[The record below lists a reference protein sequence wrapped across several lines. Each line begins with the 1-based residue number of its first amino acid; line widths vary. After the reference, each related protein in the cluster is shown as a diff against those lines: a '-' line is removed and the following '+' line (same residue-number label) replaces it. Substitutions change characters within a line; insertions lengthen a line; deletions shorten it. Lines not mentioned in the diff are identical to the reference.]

1 MFYLKLGFIV
11 YFNKI
16 IFNFNVLNYYTNM
29 KISLNWLKSYINFN
43 LSNDELHFLLTD
55 IGLEVESIES
65 YESVKGGLKGLVV
78 GHVLEKEKHADADKL
93 SVCKVNVGHEVLQIV
108 CGAPNVAAGQKVIVA
123 LVGTKIFPSQGEPFE
138 IKKAKIRGVES
149 VGMICA
155 EDEIG
160 LGASHDG
167 ILVLDENT
175 EVGMLASFLFGIE
188 NDYIIEI
195 GLTPN
200 RTDAFS
206 HIGVARDLAA
216 ALSFRNKI
224 DVALEL
230 PTDYLILPTQKVD
243 FKIEVENT
251 QASPKYLGLIIQNIK
266 VQESPK
272 WIQNRLKAIGQK
284 PINNIVDI
292 TNFVLHEFGQPLHA
306 FDLSEVKGN
315 KIIVKNLP
323 AKTKFTAL
331 DNSVIE
337 LHEEDLM
344 ICDGE
349 SNGMCIAGVYGGAKS
364 GVKESTTS
372 IFLESAYFD
381 SKTIRRTSTRH
392 GLRTEA
398 ATHFEK
404 GIDPNIT
411 KKALLRAAQLIVEI
425 ANGEIAS
432 EVYNVTSKTI
442 EPFKVTLEYANVKR
456 LTGADI
462 SKEDTE
468 KILSL
473 LEIKIIEN
481 VDIVDTRSSAY
492 LLEVPPYRTDVMR
505 EADVIEDI
513 LRIYGFNNVPIPTK
527 LNASVNFTNQFDA
540 DKLYNKTAD
549 SLVNFGF
556 YEMMNNSITKS
567 KYQSTLQNQS
577 SENWVRLLSSVNTEL
592 DVMRNNMLFTGLES
606 VSHNINHKNS
616 NVKLFE
622 FGKTYHKNDVVVG
635 EEQKQ
640 PQYSE
645 NNHLAIFIAG
655 NRSASNWNTPNKKSD
670 FYYLKS
676 IVDAIFSKIG
686 IENINVFDND
696 LSEIFNYSLVYK
708 KGEKKIAEFGKVNPK
723 FTKLFDI
730 KQDLFFA
737 DINWDNILL
746 LAKRVNINYKEISKY
761 PAVKRDLAL
770 LLDKKVKFAEIKLIA
785 EKFGKKILRNIEL
798 FDIYEDEKIG
808 KENKSYAVSFTF
820 RDDTKTLQDA
830 DIESVMSKLMS
841 EYQTQL
847 KAIIR

>member
-1 MFYLKLGFIV
+1 
-11 YFNKI
+11 
-16 IFNFNVLNYYTNM
+16 M
-29 KISLNWLKSYINFN
+29 KISLNWLKSYINFDLTN
-43 LSNDELHFLLTD
+43 EELHYILTD
-55 IGLEVESIES
+55 IGLEVESIEP

-93 SVCKVNVGHEVLQIV
+93 SVCKVDVGNEVLQIV

-123 LVGTKIFPSQGEPFE
+123 LVGTKVFPLEGEPFD

-149 VGMICA
+149 SGMICA

-160 LGASHDG
+160 LGNSHAG
-167 ILVLDENT
+167 IMVLDENT
-175 EVGMLASFLFGIE
+175 EVGMQASFLFGIE

-216 ALSFRNKI
+216 ALSFRNNKNYN
-224 DVALEL
+224 LTL
-230 PTDYLILPTQKVD
+230 PNPKSQISNLKSE
-243 FKIEVENT
+243 FSIEVQNT
-251 QASPKYLGLIIQNIK
+251 AACPKYLGVVIQNVK
-266 VQESPK
+266 VSESPT
-272 WIQNRLKAIGQK
+272 WLQNRLKAIGQK

-306 FDLSEVKGN
+306 FDLKEINGN

-337 LHEEDLM
+337 LHEEDLI

-349 SNGMCIAGVYGGAKS
+349 SNPMCIAGVYGGAQS
-364 GVKESTTS
+364 GVKDTTTS

-381 SKTIRRTSTRH
+381 PKTIRRTSTRH
-392 GLRTEA
+392 SLRTEA

-411 KKALLRAAQLIVEI
+411 ETALLRAVQLITEI

-442 EPFKVTLEYANVKR
+442 EPFRVTLAYANVKR

-462 SKEDTE
+462 SKDDV
-468 KILSL
+468 KMILEL
-473 LEIKIIEN
+473 LEIKIDSEN
-481 VDIVDTRSSAY
+481 DTTLE
-492 LLEVPPYRTDVMR
+492 LLVPPYRTDVTR

-513 LRIYGFNNVPIPTK
+513 LRIYGFNNVIIPSK
-527 LNASVNFTNQFDA
+527 LNASVNFSNQFDV
-540 DKLYNKTAD
+540 DKLYNKIAD

-567 KYQSTLQNQS
+567 KYQEKLQNQAAES
-577 SENWVRLLSSVNTEL
+577 WVRLLSSVNTEL

-606 VSHNINHKNS
+606 VAHNINHKNA

-622 FGKTYHKNDVVVG
+622 FGKTYHKLENDG
-635 EEQKQ
+635 NNQ
-640 PQYSE
+640 PQYAE
-645 NNHLAIFIAG
+645 NNHLALFISG
-655 NRSASNWNTPNKKSD
+655 NRSAANWNTPNKKSD
-670 FYYLKS
+670 FYYIKS
-676 IVDAIFSKIG
+676 IVDAVLAKIG
-686 IENINVFDND
+686 IISYDALDNE
-696 LSEIFNYSLVYK
+696 LSETFNYSLLYK
-708 KGEKKIAEFGKVNPK
+708 KGEKKLVEFGKVQTP
-723 FTKLFDI
+723 FAKLFDI
-730 KQDLFFA
+730 KQEVYFA
-737 DINWDNILL
+737 DFNWDNIITIVR
-746 LAKRVNINYKEISKY
+746 KSNINYKEISKY

-770 LLDKKVKFAEIKLIA
+770 LLDKKVKFAEVKSIA

-820 RDDTKTLQDA
+820 RDDAKTLQDA
-830 DIESVMSKLMS
+830 DIESVMKKLID

>member
-1 MFYLKLGFIV
+1 
-11 YFNKI
+11 
-16 IFNFNVLNYYTNM
+16 M
-29 KISLNWLKSYINFN
+29 KISLNWLKSYINFDLTN
-43 LSNDELHFLLTD
+43 EELHFLLTD
-55 IGLEVESIES
+55 IGLEVESIEP

-93 SVCKVNVGHEVLQIV
+93 SVCKVDVGNEVLQIV

-123 LVGTKIFPSQGEPFE
+123 LVGTKVFPLEGEPFD

-149 VGMICA
+149 SGMICA

-160 LGASHDG
+160 LGNSHAG
-167 ILVLDENT
+167 IMVLDENT
-175 EVGMLASFLFGIE
+175 EVGMQASFLFGIE

-216 ALSFRNKI
+216 ALSFRKKTNI
-224 DVALEL
+224 ALKL
-230 PTDYLILPTQKVD
+230 PTAYSIQPTSTKVD
-243 FKIEVENT
+243 FSVEVQNT
-251 QASPKYLGLIIQNIK
+251 AACPKYLGVVIENVK
-266 VQESPK
+266 VTESPT
-272 WIQNRLKAIGQK
+272 WLQNRLKAIGQK

-306 FDLSEVKGN
+306 FDLNEIKGN
-315 KIIVKNLP
+315 KVIVKNLP

-337 LHEEDLM
+337 LHDEDLI

-349 SNGMCIAGVYGGAKS
+349 SNPMCIAGVYGGAQS
-364 GVKESTTS
+364 GVKNTTTA

-381 SKTIRRTSTRH
+381 PKTIRRTSTRH

-404 GIDPNIT
+404 GIDPNST
-411 KKALLRAAQLIVEI
+411 ETALLRAAQFIAEI
-425 ANGEIAS
+425 ANGELAS

-442 EPFKVTLEYANVKR
+442 EPFKVTLEYPNVKR

-462 SKEDTE
+462 SKDDVW
-468 KILSL
+468 KILEL
-473 LEIKIIEN
+473 LEIRKDTSN
-481 VDIVDTRSSAY
+481 VSTDNTWH
-492 LLEVPPYRTDVMR
+492 LLAPPYRTDVTR

-513 LRIYGFNNVPIPTK
+513 LRIYGFNNVVIPTK

-540 DKLYNKTAD
+540 DKLYNKIAD

-567 KYQSTLQNQS
+567 KYQEKLQNQPV
-577 SENWVRLLSSVNTEL
+577 ENWVRLLSSVNTEL

-606 VSHNINHKNS
+606 VAHNINHKNA

-622 FGKTYHKNDVVVG
+622 FGKTYHRNDALNASAKPSNNTLNVSTNPSSDSLHAS
-635 EEQKQ
+635 Q
-640 PQYSE
+640 PQYLE
-645 NNHLAIFIAG
+645 NNHLAIFISG
-655 NRSASNWNTPNKKSD
+655 NRSAANWNTPNKKSD
-670 FYYLKS
+670 FYYIKS
-676 IVDAIFSKIG
+676 MVDAVLAKVG
-686 IENINVFDND
+686 ITSYDALDNE
-696 LSEIFNYSLVYK
+696 LSETFNYSLLYK
-708 KGEKKIAEFGKVNPK
+708 KGEKKLVEFGKVQTP
-723 FTKLFDI
+723 FAKLFDI
-730 KQDLFFA
+730 KQDVYFA
-737 DINWDNILL
+737 DFNWDNIIAIARKL
-746 LAKRVNINYKEISKY
+746 NINYKEISKY

-770 LLDKKVKFAEIKLIA
+770 LLDKKVKFAEVKSIA

-808 KENKSYAVSFTF
+808 IENKSYAVSFTF
-820 RDDTKTLQDA
+820 RDDAKTLQDA
-830 DIESVMSKLMS
+830 DIESIMKKLID

>member
-1 MFYLKLGFIV
+1 
-11 YFNKI
+11 
-16 IFNFNVLNYYTNM
+16 M

-43 LSNDELHFLLTD
+43 LTNEELHYILTD
-55 IGLEVESIES
+55 IGLEVESIEP
-65 YESVKGGLKGLVV
+65 YESVQGGLKGLVV

-93 SVCKVNVGHEVLQIV
+93 SVCKVDVGHEVLQIV

-123 LVGTKIFPSQGEPFE
+123 LVGTKVYPLEGEPFD

-149 VGMICA
+149 SGMICA

-160 LGASHDG
+160 LGNSHAG
-167 ILVLDENT
+167 IMVLDENT
-175 EVGMLASFLFGIE
+175 VVGIQASSLFGVE

-224 DVALEL
+224 DVGLKL
-230 PTDYLILPTQKVD
+230 PTAYSIQPTSTKID
-243 FKIEVENT
+243 FSVEVENPT
-251 QASPKYLGLIIQNIK
+251 ACPKYLGVVIQNVK
-266 VQESPK
+266 VSESPT
-272 WIQNRLKAIGQK
+272 WLQNRLKAIGQK

-306 FDLSEVKGN
+306 FDLNEIKGN

-337 LHEEDLM
+337 LHEEDLI

-349 SNGMCIAGVYGGAKS
+349 SNPMCIAGVYGGAQS
-364 GVKESTTS
+364 GVKNSTTA

-381 SKTIRRTSTRH
+381 PKTIRRTSTRH

-411 KKALLRAAQLIVEI
+411 ETALLRAVQLISEI
-425 ANGEIAS
+425 AGGKTAS
-432 EVYNVTSKTI
+432 EVYIVTSKTI

-462 SKEDTE
+462 PKDDVK
-468 KILSL
+468 KILDL
-473 LEIKIIEN
+473 LEIKIESEN
-481 VDIVDTRSSAY
+481 ETTAH
-492 LLEVPPYRTDVMR
+492 LLVPPYRTDVTR

-513 LRIYGFNNVPIPTK
+513 LRIYGFNNVIIPSK
-527 LNASVNFTNQFDA
+527 LNASVNFTNQFDV
-540 DKLYNKTAD
+540 DKLYNKIAD

-567 KYQSTLQNQS
+567 KYQEKLQNQS
-577 SENWVRLLSSVNTEL
+577 AESWVRLLSSVNTEL

-606 VSHNINHKNS
+606 VAHNINHKNA

-622 FGKTYHKNDVVVG
+622 FGKTYLRNASTNPSSDALNASTMNAS
-635 EEQKQ
+635 Q
-640 PQYSE
+640 PTYAE
-645 NNHLAIFIAG
+645 NNHLALFISG
-655 NRSASNWNTPNKKSD
+655 NRSAANWNTPNKKSD
-670 FYYLKS
+670 FYHIKS
-676 IVDAIFSKIG
+676 IVDAVLAKVG
-686 IENINVFDND
+686 IVSYDALDNE
-696 LSEIFNYSLVYK
+696 LSETFNYSLLYK
-708 KGEKKIAEFGKVNPK
+708 KGEKKLVEFGKVHTA

-730 KQDLFFA
+730 KQEVYFA
-737 DINWDNILL
+737 DFNWDNIITIVR
-746 LAKRVNINYKEISKY
+746 KSNINYKEISKY

-770 LLDKKVKFAEIKLIA
+770 LLDKKVKFAEVKSIA

-830 DIESVMSKLMS
+830 DIESVMKKLID